1 VDPAQQEAVMAVETP
16 VPDAE
21 DAQPGR
27 PRGFLHP
34 FPVDVRQV
42 GDQNWE
48 TLRALEYHA
57 TYKDFEVP
65 VHSGTD
71 FASVPRVFVWFIPRY
86 GRYTKAAILHDY
98 LCRVEVRAGRIS
110 RIDADGIFRQAM
122 RELGVPFLR
131 RWIMWAAVR
140 LGALTDSAGRKNWWK
155 EAWRAALI
163 AAIALPVVGPAAG
176 IIVITLLVLYVA
188 ELLTWIPLQAAH
200 QSRKRRGGA
209 KAVNRPQLRWKL

>member
-1 VDPAQQEAVMAVETP
+1 MAVETP

-21 DAQPGR
+21 DAEPGR
-27 PRGFLHP
+27 PPGFLRA

-57 TYKDFEVP
+57 KYRDFEVP
-65 VHSGTD
+65 VRSGTD

-98 LCRVEVRAGRIS
+98 LCRVEVPGGGIS

-140 LGALTDSAGRKNWWK
+140 LGALTDSAGRRNWWK
-155 EAWRAALI
+155 EAWRVALI
-163 AAIALPVVGPAAG
+163 AAIALPIVGPAAG
-176 IIVITLLVLYVA
+176 IIVITLLIFYVV
-188 ELLTWIPLQAAH
+188 ELLAWIPLLAAH
-200 QSRKRRGGA
+200 RSRKRRGQRP
-209 KAVNRPQLRWKL
+209 KPVNRPELRWKL